1 MDQENGIGYQDRLP
15 WHLSS
20 DLKRF
25 KSLTMGHHL
34 IMGRKTYQSIGKLL
48 PGRVMIVVS
57 KDLLYRADGCIIV
70 NTIDDGLQFARE
82 NGEEEVFIIGGGQ
95 IFIQTLPKADRIYL
109 TLVHATTAADVFFP
123 SINQA
128 EWKEI
133 QSIFQPARQGDDF
146 DHSFIVLHRQAPA
159 N

>member
-1 MDQENGIGYQDRLP
+1 
-15 WHLSS
+15 
-20 DLKRF
+20 
-25 KSLTMGHHL
+25 
-34 IMGRKTYQSIGKLL
+34 
-48 PGRVMIVVS
+48 MIVVS
-57 KDLLYRADGCIIV
+57 KNLLYREDGCIIV
-70 NTIDDGLQFARE
+70 HTIDDGLQFARE
-82 NGEEEVFIIGGGQ
+82 NGEDEVFIIGGGQ
-95 IFIQTLPKADRIYL
+95 IFRQTLPRADRIYL

-123 SINQA
+123 RINQA